1 MAVDVQRHASLRGF
15 QLLFAQLSASRNETA
30 FAVVAHPTRRVVVVA
45 VRGTNDLSDA
55 MIDARALGQRLS
67 LKRMGGAGVVD
78 GWAHCGM
85 LTAARLLFD
94 ELFEPLTLLHEAGHQ
109 LLLTGHSLGA
119 GVAVLLAA
127 LLREK
132 MGDVQCV
139 GYATPPVASGEGL
152 LEELSSF
159 CTSLLRQPSGPAPYA
174 PLSLGGGGEG
184 LSALFAAFG
193 GGIRVVVSAV
203 GARAVLRLQVVDG
216 GGREGGGKERGER
229 GGGQLVQASVSARPA
244 EAVLR
249 LGVGWGG
256 GGESLREVSSVPGA
270 SRQASLGVGEENAL
284 ILAEDERMS
293 ECYSVQT
300 TTAKGEV
307 EEEVRC
313 TGLVLS
319 EEGGWA
325 VQASAFSEEGE
336 RGGEES
342 AFSEEARRVKEARAL
357 SEEVRRVAEAE
368 VVDAMVIAAAKLES
382 GALPFEYDPKVRPP
396 PMAPSSPCLANRPTS

>member
-1 MAVDVQRHASLRGF
+1 MQRHASLRGF

-30 FAVVAHPTRRVVVVA
+30 FAVVAHPTRKVVVVA

-85 LTAARLLFD
+85 LTAARLLFN

-159 CTSLLRQPSGPAPYA
+159 CTSLVNRNDLIPRMTIRCGWRGEGMPEGWNSHYISLEAYAHHRLNVSQSYLAKHTTLRYTTLQTPHTARPSTTRTLHLHTTSHHHYISIPPHLHSTPPPHHHTTTPHLHTYTSTPHLHTTPPPHHLTTPPPHHHTTHHTSRTTTHHSTTPPYILTTPHTTTPPHNHNLPPHPTPSPPHQTVSTTSNSRP
-174 PLSLGGGGEG
+174 PLSFQN
-184 LSALFAAFG
+184 S
-193 GGIRVVVSAV
+193 
-203 GARAVLRLQVVDG
+203 
-216 GGREGGGKERGER
+216 
-229 GGGQLVQASVSARPA
+229 P
-244 EAVLR
+244 
-249 LGVGWGG
+249 
-256 GGESLREVSSVPGA
+256 
-270 SRQASLGVGEENAL
+270 
-284 ILAEDERMS
+284 
-293 ECYSVQT
+293 T
-300 TTAKGEV
+300 
-307 EEEVRC
+307 
-313 TGLVLS
+313 
-319 EEGGWA
+319 
-325 VQASAFSEEGE
+325 
-336 RGGEES
+336 
-342 AFSEEARRVKEARAL
+342 
-357 SEEVRRVAEAE
+357 
-368 VVDAMVIAAAKLES
+368 
-382 GALPFEYDPKVRPP
+382 RPP
-396 PMAPSSPCLANRPTS
+396 THPNTSESTHVEVL